1 MPSKRQNRRTGVRL
15 NDPPPQR
22 RNERM
27 NQMND
32 LEKGFAPKSSL
43 QPKTTT
49 TITGN
54 FKTDARDGKG
64 AERVQR

>member
-1 MPSKRQNRRTGVRL
+1 
-15 NDPPPQR
+15 
-22 RNERM
+22 M